1 MRHLLYCMVMALL
14 ILNSTRI
21 SGQTCC
27 TGGVPLTGA
36 INLDANSGSIRFGFT
51 YDINQLSDFIQGD
64 RTLENT
70 FLKRET
76 HSVIGQLDLRIT
88 DSLSVSVLIPYS
100 RLTERNTLTGEA
112 FKANG
117 LSDISIWTSYLL
129 YNLGQTT
136 LSLSAGIKLPTGATN
151 IKGDQGIFDL
161 PLSLQP
167 GTGSVD
173 FMIASAVKSAFRSR
187 PSLIYSFSGIYKINT
202 TGRRYA
208 AHSEYKYSNEL
219 DLYAGLSEE
228 MLFLNQLITP
238 QLQLRI
244 NHFGEHQISG
254 NPNPN
259 TGGTWIFLGSGFA
272 WSLSPQLSIN
282 LRGQWPLSRK
292 VEGFQL
298 TTTNRYLISAFF
310 SLSKP

>member
-1 MRHLLYCMVMALL
+1 MRLLFACLACISLTL
-14 ILNSTRI
+14 STI
-21 SGQTCC
+21 QVEAQTCC

-36 INLDANSGSIRFGFT
+36 INLDANSGGVRFGLT

-64 RTLENT
+64 RTLDNT

-76 HSVIGQLDLRIT
+76 RSILGQIDFRIT

-100 RLTERNTLTGEA
+100 QLTERNTNTGGIFE
-112 FKANG
+112 ANG
-117 LSDISIWTSYLL
+117 LSDISVWTNYLL
-129 YNLGQTT
+129 YNSKQTT
-136 LSLSAGIKLPTGATN
+136 VSVSAGIKLPTGETN
-151 IKGDQGIFDL
+151 IKDEDGIFDL

-173 FMIASAVKSAFRSR
+173 FMIASALKSAFRFR

-202 TGRRYA
+202 TGKRYA
-208 AHSEYKYSNEL
+208 AHSEYKYSNEI

-228 MLFLNQLITP
+228 VLFLNQLLTP
-238 QLQLRI
+238 QLQVRI
-244 NHFGEHQISG
+244 NNFSQHQISG

-259 TGGTWIFLGSGFA
+259 TGGTWVFLGTGLA
-272 WSLSPQLSIN
+272 WSLTPQFN
-282 LRGQWPLSRK
+282 LNFRGQWPLHRS
-292 VEGFQL
+292 VTGFQL

-310 SLSKP
+310 SLR